1 MQARGYGGGEGG
13 GRKHEH
19 QFHARQVYIGWV
31 GVRLVLWMV
40 VWAVMCVCVIM
51 EWVHN
56 GRYPSIESASITGL
70 QVLTNERQVLT
81 NVRQALTNEPQALTN
96 ERQALTNERQVLTNK
111 HHNIQ
116 SQQNRKLAPGAPG
129 FFYARPRGGCDSVD
143 TSLYFD
149 FSPRCI
155 LTRLSGRVTI

>member
-81 NVRQALTNEPQALTN
+81 NKR
-96 ERQALTNERQVLTNK
+96 
-111 HHNIQ
+111 HHNSVATKSKI
-116 SQQNRKLAPGAPG
+116 SSRGAGIFLCP
-129 FFYARPRGGCDSVD
+129 
-143 TSLYFD
+143 TS
-149 FSPRCI
+149 
-155 LTRLSGRVTI
+155 GWM

>member
-1 MQARGYGGGEGG
+1 MYIGAQNAMQARGYGGGEGG

-81 NVRQALTNEPQALTN
+81 N
-96 ERQALTNERQVLTNK
+96 K